1 MHSVLVL
8 VLISVLQFSISFPAV
23 AGDCFDD
30 PLKNNKTYDNCDR
43 CYQTLVNALIDTKD
57 NKYKLSK
64 AFFPRN
70 ATPPVQVEI
79 SFNSSSNPDGIKKW
93 YWLRGGYY
101 VFLPIQLLQFHSL
114 FFSPTDLRRE
124 SVTLE
129 LPEMCYNQTTGKNDE
144 MLELVQRVS
153 PCTYV
158 TNEKH

>member
-1 MHSVLVL
+1 MHFVLVP

-23 AGDCFDD
+23 AGDCYDD
-30 PLKNNKTYDNCDR
+30 PPNNGSYDNCNT
-43 CYQTLVNALIDTKD
+43 CYQTLANALIKTSD
-57 NKYKLSK
+57 NKYKLSEI
-64 AFFPRN
+64 FFPRN
-70 ATPPVQVEI
+70 AAPPVQVEI

-129 LPEMCYNQTTGKNDE
+129 LPEICYNQTTGKNDK

-153 PCTYV
+153 PCTYI